1 MSLRDTIYYLLYL
14 LPKKLV
20 SFTAGKLLHVGLPPF
35 LAIPC
40 IKAFSTLYA
49 IDLSEA
55 EKKISD
61 YSSLGA
67 FFTRELKAGCRPI
80 SGDFVSPVDGVL
92 RNRGRIEGAHIPQ
105 VKGISYTVSDLLGDA
120 IYAGAFGSGIFFN
133 LYLSP
138 RDYHHV
144 HSPVS
149 GQIVEARYIPGHLWP
164 VNEWSLKHIEGV
176 FVRNERVVTY
186 IQSETAGFVAVVMV
200 GAFNVGRISVTYD
213 DFTTNEL
220 FSRRSPGGF
229 SSEYHP
235 AKEIGAGERLG
246 TFHLGSSVIVLVEHS
261 SPLCR
266 SDTLLRNPGTIRFG
280 ERLILA
286 NGSSSSI

>member
-1 MSLRDTIYYLLYL
+1 MRFRDTFCYLLFL

-20 SFTAGKLLHVGLPPF
+20 SFIAGKLLHVELPSF

-40 IKAFSTLYA
+40 IKAFSALYR
-49 IDLSEA
+49 IDEA
-55 EKKISD
+55 EAAGNVSD
-61 YSSLGA
+61 YPSIGA
-67 FFTRELKAGCRPI
+67 FFTRELKPGRRPVA
-80 SGDFVSPVDGVL
+80 GDFVSPVDGVL
-92 RNRGRIEGAHIPQ
+92 RNCGRVEGVYLPQ
-105 VKGISYTVSDLLGDA
+105 VKEVSYTVSDLLGNER
-120 IYAGAFGSGIFFN
+120 YAGAFGGGLFFS

-149 GQIVEARYIPGHLWP
+149 GQIVEARCIPGHLWP
-164 VNEWSLKHIEGV
+164 VNEWSLSRIEGV
-176 FVRNERVVTY
+176 FVRNERVVTF
-186 IQSETAGFVAVVMV
+186 IKSGTAGFVAVVMV

-213 DFTTNEL
+213 NFVTNDL
-220 FSRRSPGGF
+220 FSKRSPGGF
-229 SSEYHP
+229 SSQYHP
-235 AKEIGAGERLG
+235 GKEIRAGERLG
-246 TFHLGSSVIVLVEHS
+246 TFHLGSSVIVLVEHD

-280 ERLILA
+280 ERLILT